1 MISLSSDFESDASTI
16 PPLLQNKSILA
27 QFFKICKYL
36 VKNKSCL
43 IKFEVTV
50 QVGSYSD
57 MKLSQIFYF
66 YLLFIR

>member
-1 MISLSSDFESDASTI
+1 
-16 PPLLQNKSILA
+16 
-27 QFFKICKYL
+27 
-36 VKNKSCL
+36 L